1 MMESI
6 LIHTENR
13 DEINLLK
20 EIAKKMGFKAEIL
33 SVSDKEDIGLAKAI
47 EENKGIESLSFS
59 EAISYYKSLDKAK

>member
-1 MMESI
+1 MMENI

-33 SVSDKEDIGLAKAI
+33 SISDKEDIGLAKAI

>member
-1 MMESI
+1 MENI

-33 SVSDKEDIGLAKAI
+33 SISDKEDIGLAKAI